1 MRSGVCATPWIALL
15 LLLCGC
21 AGGGPGS
28 GVAPPEPPRLA
39 FDNTEYDFGR
49 VAQGAVVAHDFA
61 LTNGGG
67 LPLAI
72 VDLRSGCDCKAST
85 DAPAE
90 LPPGGT
96 AAVRVECDTDAAHG
110 PQRRTVT
117 VYSNDPGRR
126 SLVLALT
133 GEVELDLAADPP
145 RAWVGAVPR
154 GGAVASG
161 VALLAGAGTRVEG
174 METDGPYFS
183 VVPTDLG
190 AGREGRSFD
199 LRIAADAPLGP
210 FAQEVRVR
218 SSSERHPLLRVAVS
232 GRVEEEIT
240 ASPARLDFGE
250 VARGVAPT
258 RLALIENHGD
268 TPVEISG
275 REWDERLGAAQ
286 VETLSKGYRY
296 RVRVTLS
303 DRLQAGAVGAALL
316 LRTDSS
322 SQPVVEIPVAA
333 RVTDLAAPLAGSPAA
348 SPPDAASSN

>member
-1 MRSGVCATPWIALL
+1 MGVCGALWIASL

-21 AGGGPGS
+21 AGGGPGP
-28 GVAPPEPPRLA
+28 GGAPPEPPRLA
-39 FDNTEYDFGR
+39 FDHTEYDFGR
-49 VAQGAVVAHDFA
+49 VPQGAVVAHDFP
-61 LTNGGG
+61 LTNRGG

-72 VDLRSGCDCKAST
+72 VDLRSACDCQAST

-96 AAVRVECDTDAAHG
+96 AAVRVDCGTDATHG

-133 GEVELDLAADPP
+133 GEVELDLVADPP
-145 RAWVGAVPR
+145 HAWVGAVPR

-161 VALLAGAGTRVEG
+161 VALLAGPGTRIEG

-183 VVPTDLG
+183 AVPTDLG
-190 AGREGRSFD
+190 DGREGRSFD
-199 LRIAADAPLGP
+199 LRVAAEAPLGP
-210 FAQEVRVR
+210 FVQEVRIR

-250 VARGVAPT
+250 VPRGVAPT
-258 RLALIENHGD
+258 RLTLIENHGD
-268 TPVEISG
+268 EPVEIAG
-275 REWDERLGAAQ
+275 QEWEKRLGAAE
-286 VETLSKGYRY
+286 VETVRQGYRY

-322 SQPVVEIPVAA
+322 SQPVIEIPVIA
-333 RVTDLAAPLAGSPAA
+333 RVADRAAPPEGSPAA
-348 SPPDAASSN
+348 SPPDAASSS